1 MNTNPN
7 GLLVK
12 PDKAINIISMDKNA
26 IINFLFKSIIALSN
40 KKNTELIAII
50 KIPNADK
57 NGTTFMGKVKNEN
70 ILSINVI
77 E

>member
-26 IINFLFKSIIALSN
+26 ITNFLFKSVVALSN

-57 NGTTFMGKVKNEN
+57 SGTTFIGKVKNEN
-70 ILSINVI
+70 ILSTNVI

>member
-1 MNTNPN
+1 MNTGPN
-7 GLLVK
+7 GFLVK

-26 IINFLFKSIIALSN
+26 ITNLLFKSVLALSN
-40 KKNTELIAII
+40 KKSTELIAII

-57 NGTTFMGKVKNEN
+57 SETTFMGKIKNEN
-70 ILSINVI
+70 ILSTNVI